1 MKEKLFSV
9 YIIGSILTSIAL
21 LVVSRDD
28 LSGNYYFMSV
38 MFYLCTLVPGN
49 VLFFYLIHK
58 IGLYNII
65 ELRPSKIIAVSSIT
79 LVLPFIIEE
88 VGRIFFYD
96 YLFVESI
103 GNKGG
108 THDRVLWFEPLCI
121 HFYCFIFVF
130 VVIALRKVRKS
141 L

>member
-38 MFYLCTLVPGN
+38 MFYLCTLVPCN

-65 ELRPSKIIAVSSIT
+65 KMRPSKIIAVSSIT

-88 VGRIFFYD
+88 VGRIYFYD
-96 YLFVESI
+96 YLNQRIPIFSGKMALLMFELMFVYM
-103 GNKGG
+103 
-108 THDRVLWFEPLCI
+108 P
-121 HFYCFIFVF
+121 
-130 VVIALRKVRKS
+130 
-141 L
+141 